1 MLDIKTLNILSMV
14 TSLLLP
20 LVLRFMDRFSSNVNT
35 TRAWVKG
42 VTFNA
47 VAYLLMALRGV
58 IPDLLSIVVANVLL
72 LAGQCELLIGFR
84 LFFCK
89 RVSRIWVVP
98 LLTTTAAGFAW
109 FTYAMP
115 SIESRIVISSFSLS
129 AIALLG
135 ARELL
140 LSAWMVR
147 LADDAALRTERRLA
161 YTLGMIILLTSS
173 MMLARGVMFWHAPD
187 DVLSRS
193 QLLNTVHELAF
204 ALALLLNFFLVSC
217 LPLLVSVRVQY
228 ELEQSE
234 RSLRRAEREAVLAR
248 DEANQAN
255 HAKSMFLANMS
266 HEIRTPMNGV
276 LGLTRLALE
285 SELPED
291 IRKLLNESYASAQSL
306 LGIVND
312 ILDLSKIDAG
322 KLTIEQA
329 PFALAQVLQNA
340 KALFGKVA
348 DDKGV
353 LFILQQEERLPSWL
367 LGDAL
372 RLGQV
377 LNNLLSNA
385 VKFTVQGQVTLRVAS
400 TPPRVDDERHWLV
413 FSVVDT
419 GIGMSAEQQA
429 RLFQP
434 FTQADESTTRRFGG
448 TGLGLVIARR
458 LTELMG
464 GRMSVHSVPGQGSTF
479 AVELPFGV
487 VAPQQIPT
495 STGMPNATDVPRRL
509 LEGLAVLLVED
520 NAINAMVA
528 TRTLAKQGAV
538 VHHVE
543 NGQLALDYLRAH
555 ASAMDAVL
563 MDIQMPVMDGL
574 TATRLIRNELG
585 LRQLPIIAMT
595 ANVMEADQQA
605 SMEAGMDAHVGKPF
619 DAAHLAAT
627 LCQLVPGKCQ
637 AVVRVVV

>member
-20 LVLRFMDRFSSNVNT
+20 LVLRFMERFSFDVDA
-35 TRAWVKG
+35 TRAWVRG

-47 VAYLLMALRGV
+47 VAFLLMALRGV
-58 IPDLLSIVVANVLL
+58 IPDLLSIVLANVLL
-72 LAGQCELLIGFR
+72 LAAQYELWMGYR
-84 LFFCK
+84 LFFGK
-89 RVSRIWVVP
+89 RVTRIWMAP
-98 LLTTTAAGFAW
+98 LLVATAAGFAW
-109 FTYAMP
+109 FTYATP
-115 SIESRIVISSFSLS
+115 SIEPRIVLSSLSLS

-140 LSAWMVR
+140 VSAWAAR
-147 LADDAALRTERRLA
+147 LADNAALRTERRLA
-161 YTLGMIILLTSS
+161 YTMGIVIVLASCML
-173 MMLARGVMFWHAPD
+173 LARGVIFWRAPD
-187 DVLSRS
+187 DALSRD
-193 QLLNTVHELAF
+193 QLLNTVYVLSY
-204 ALALLLNFFLVSC
+204 ALALVLNFFMVSC
-217 LPLLVSVRVQY
+217 LPLLVSVRVQH

-234 RSLRRAEREAVLAR
+234 RRLKLAEREALLAR

-255 HAKSMFLANMS
+255 QTKSMFLANMS

-285 SELPED
+285 SELPGEV
-291 IRKLLNESYASAQSL
+291 RKLLNESYASAQSL

-312 ILDLSKIDAG
+312 ILDLSKMDAG
-322 KLTIEQA
+322 KLSIAQA

-340 KALFGKVA
+340 KALFGKLA

-353 LFILQQEERLPSWL
+353 LFVLQQEDRLPPWL

-385 VKFTVQGQVTLRVAS
+385 VKFTQQGQVTLRVEP
-400 TPPRVDDERHWLV
+400 TPPREDDERHWLV
-413 FSVVDT
+413 FSVIDT
-419 GIGMSAEQQA
+419 GIGMSAEQRA

-434 FTQADESTTRRFGG
+434 FMQADESTTRRFGG

-464 GRMSVHSVPGQGSTF
+464 GRLSVQSTPGQGSTF

-487 VAPQQIPT
+487 AAAPQTPA
-495 STGMPNATDVPRRL
+495 STEVPKRA
-509 LEGLAVLLVED
+509 LEGLRVLLVED

-528 TRTLAKQGAV
+528 MHTLQGRGAV
-538 VHHVE
+538 VFHAE
-543 NGQLALDYLRAH
+543 NGQLALDFLRAH
-555 ASAMDAVL
+555 AGRVDAVL

-595 ANVMEADQQA
+595 ANVMESDRQA
-605 SMEAGMDAHVGKPF
+605 SMDAGMDAHVGKPF
-619 DAAHLAAT
+619 DAAQLAAT
-627 LCQLVPGKCQ
+627 LRRLVPNPDSHTQQG
-637 AVVRVVV
+637 

>member
-20 LVLRFMDRFSSNVNT
+20 LVLRFMGRFSSNAEA
-35 TRAWVKG
+35 TRAWVRG

-47 VAYLLMALRGV
+47 VAFLLIALRGV

-72 LAGQCELLIGFR
+72 LAGQCEMLIGYR
-84 LFFCK
+84 LFFGKC
-89 RVSRIWVVP
+89 VSRGWMAP
-98 LLTTTAAGFAW
+98 LLAATAAGFAW
-109 FTYAMP
+109 FTYATP
-115 SIESRIVISSFSLS
+115 SIEPRIVLSSLSLS
-129 AIALLG
+129 AVALLG

-140 LSAWMVR
+140 LSAWTAR

-161 YTLGMIILLTSS
+161 YTLGVVIVLVSS
-173 MMLARGVMFWHAPD
+173 LMLARGIMFWGAPD
-187 DVLSRS
+187 DVLSRN
-193 QLLNTVHELAF
+193 QLLNTVYVLSY
-204 ALALLLNFFLVSC
+204 ALALLLNFFMVSC

-234 RSLRRAEREAVLAR
+234 RRLKLAEQEALRAR

-255 HAKSMFLANMS
+255 QAKSTFLANMS
-266 HEIRTPMNGV
+266 HEIRTPMNGM

-285 SELPED
+285 AELPGD
-291 IRKLLNESYASAQSL
+291 VRKLLNESYASAQSL

-312 ILDLSKIDAG
+312 ILDLSKMDAG
-322 KLTIEQA
+322 KLSIEQA

-340 KALFGKVA
+340 KTLFGQA
-348 DDKGV
+348 ASDKGV
-353 LFILQQEERLPSWL
+353 RFVLQQEEQLPPWL

-385 VKFTVQGQVTLRVAS
+385 VKFTEQGQVTLRVES
-400 TPPRVDDERHWLV
+400 TPSRMDDERHWLV
-413 FSVVDT
+413 FSVMDT
-419 GIGMSAEQQA
+419 GIGMSAGQLA
-429 RLFQP
+429 RLFQA

-464 GRMSVHSVPGQGSTF
+464 GRLSVHSTPGQGSTF
-479 AVELPFGV
+479 ALELPFGV
-487 VAPQQIPT
+487 AAAPQPSVPT
-495 STGMPNATDVPRRL
+495 EVPKRS
-509 LEGLAVLLVED
+509 LEGLCVLLVED

-528 TRTLAKQGAV
+528 IRTLQGRGAV
-538 VHHVE
+538 VYHVE

-555 ASAMDAVL
+555 ADDVDAVL

-574 TATRLIRNELG
+574 TATRLIRSELD
-585 LRQLPIIAMT
+585 LRQLPIVAMT
-595 ANVMEADQQA
+595 ANVMESDRQA
-605 SMEAGMDAHVGKPF
+605 CTDAGMNAHVGKPF
-619 DAAHLAAT
+619 DAAQLAAT
-627 LCQLVPGKCQ
+627 LRQLVPGG
-637 AVVRVVV
+637 

>member
-20 LVLRFMDRFSSNVNT
+20 LVLRFMGRFSFNVDA
-35 TRAWVKG
+35 TRAWVRG

-47 VAYLLMALRGV
+47 MAFLLIALRGV

-72 LAGQCELLIGFR
+72 LAGQCELLIGYR
-84 LFFCK
+84 LFFGK
-89 RVSRIWVVP
+89 RVSRTWVAP
-98 LLTTTAAGFAW
+98 LLAATAAGFAW
-109 FTYAMP
+109 FTYATP
-115 SIESRIVISSFSLS
+115 SIEPRIVLSSLSLS
-129 AIALLG
+129 AVALLG

-140 LSAWMVR
+140 VSAWMAR
-147 LADDAALRTERRLA
+147 LAHDAALRTERRLA
-161 YTLGMIILLTSS
+161 YTLGIVILLVSS
-173 MMLARGVMFWHAPD
+173 MMLARGIMFWRAPD
-187 DVLSRS
+187 DVLSHD
-193 QLLNTVHELAF
+193 QLLNTVYVLSY
-204 ALALLLNFFLVSC
+204 ALALLLNFFMVSC
-217 LPLLVSVRVQY
+217 LPLLVSVRVQH

-234 RSLRRAEREAVLAR
+234 RRLKLAEREAVLAR

-255 HAKSMFLANMS
+255 QAKSMFLANMS

-285 SELPED
+285 SELPGD
-291 IRKLLNESYASAQSL
+291 VRKLLNESYASAQSL

-329 PFALAQVLQNA
+329 PFALTQVLQNA
-340 KALFGKVA
+340 KALFGKMA

-353 LFILQQEERLPSWL
+353 LFVLQQEERLPPWL

-385 VKFTVQGQVTLRVAS
+385 VKFTQQGQVMLRVES
-400 TPPRVDDERHWLV
+400 TPPREDDERHWLV
-413 FSVVDT
+413 FSVIDT
-419 GIGMSAEQQA
+419 GIGMSAEQRA

-448 TGLGLVIARR
+448 TGLGLVIARQ
-458 LTELMG
+458 LIELMG
-464 GRMSVHSVPGQGSTF
+464 GRLSVHSTPGQGSTF

-487 VAPQQIPT
+487 VAPSQIPA
-495 STGMPNATDVPRRL
+495 STEVLHAAQTPKRS
-509 LEGLAVLLVED
+509 LEGLCVLLVED

-528 TRTLAKQGAV
+528 MRTLQGRGAV
-538 VHHVE
+538 VHHAE
-543 NGQLALDYLRAH
+543 NGQLALDYLRVH
-555 ASAMDAVL
+555 ASDVHAVL

-595 ANVMEADQQA
+595 ANVMESDQQA
-605 SMEAGMDAHVGKPF
+605 SMDAGMDAHVGKPF

-627 LCQLVPGKCQ
+627 LRQLVPDRCWPVNVAG
-637 AVVRVVV
+637 